1 MTDIPG
7 TEAMAVH
14 ASHPSQE
21 IVLMPRIALI
31 VISLIFTAAQAAAHD
46 GSGPAADTGLH
57 IAPGSAE
64 AVQVLDRF
72 SAALAEGDVASA
84 AEFLAPDVLI
94 LETGGAEHSRQ
105 EYLSGHA
112 RHDAEFL
119 KSAGITLKQRKAE
132 ASGGMVWVGSESEI
146 RTERNGKP
154 LLVNSTES
162 AVLRNTSDG
171 WRIVH
176 LHWSSKSDR

>member
-1 MTDIPG
+1 MKDIPAI
-7 TEAMAVH
+7 EATAVH
-14 ASHPSQE
+14 SNHHTQE
-21 IVLMPRIALI
+21 IALMPRIAFL
-31 VISLIFTAAQAAAHD
+31 VISLIIASARVSAHD
-46 GSGPAADTGLH
+46 GPRPAADTDLH
-57 IAPGSAE
+57 IAPDAVA
-64 AVQVLDRF
+64 AVQVLERF
-72 SAALAEGDVASA
+72 STALAEGDVASA

-94 LETGGAEHSRQ
+94 LESGGAEHSRQ

-119 KSAGITLKQRKAE
+119 KSAGVTLKWRKAS
-132 ASGGMVWVGSESEI
+132 ASGGLVWVGSESEI

-154 LLVNSTES
+154 LLIHSTES
-162 AVLRNTSDG
+162 AILSNTADG